1 MREGRGHF
9 LKMRPSLILF
19 LCYLSTNQKCGHLF
33 GVRVDDVAVSVH
45 RYQGDAGAGEEHRH
59 ALDAANRLTEPGL

>member
-1 MREGRGHF
+1 MREGTFCKNETFSR
-9 LKMRPSLILF
+9 I

-59 ALDAANRLTEPGL
+59 ALDAANRLTQPGLN

>member
-1 MREGRGHF
+1 M
-9 LKMRPSLILF
+9 SL
-19 LCYLSTNQKCGHLF
+19 LSTDQKCGHLL

-59 ALDAANRLTEPGL
+59 ALDAANRLTQPGLDDNCN